1 MVSLKDKIVFITGAS
16 SGIGAASARQFAA
29 AGAKLLLCARRMD
42 RLTALAA
49 DLKAVY
55 DTISHVF
62 TLDVR
67 LRKDVVAAI
76 DALPDPW
83 KSISVLLNNAG
94 LARGFDNLHEGNMD
108 DWDEMI
114 DTNMK
119 GLLYISRAVIPFM
132 VQRAEGHIINLGSIA
147 GHLIYPKGNVYC
159 ATKFAV
165 GALTQALRLD
175 LNGTGIRVS
184 SIDPGMV
191 ETEFSLVRFH
201 GDKERADKTYQAI
214 DPLTPDD
221 IAETIVYC
229 ATRPQH
235 VNIQEVIIMPTAQAS
250 PYVLHRKG
258 NA

>member
-1 MVSLKDKIVFITGAS
+1 MVSLKDKVVFITGAS

-42 RLTALAA
+42 RLIALAA
-49 DLKAVY
+49 ELKAAHN
-55 DTISHVF
+55 TSSHVF

-67 LRKDVVAAI
+67 RRKDVAAAI
-76 DALPDPW
+76 AALPAEW
-83 KSISVLLNNAG
+83 KSISILLNNAG
-94 LARGFDNLHEGNMD
+94 LARGLDNLHEGNAD

-132 VQRAEGHIINLGSIA
+132 VERGEGHIINLGSIA
-147 GHLIYPKGNVYC
+147 GHIVYPKGNVYC

-175 LNGTGIRVS
+175 LNGTNIRVS
-184 SIDPGMV
+184 SVDPGMV

-201 GDKERADKTYQAI
+201 GDKERADKTYQAF
-214 DPLTPDD
+214 DPLTADD
-221 IAETIVYC
+221 IAETILYC
-229 ATRPQH
+229 ATRPPH
-235 VNIQEVIIMPTAQAS
+235 VNIQEVLIMPTAQAS
-250 PYVLHRKG
+250 PYVVNRRG
-258 NA
+258 TA